1 MTGILDQEESS
12 KNQKIMKVYIKNM
25 VCQGTRKFVLMEIK
39 KLGLS
44 LVSFESGEIEFQNDL
59 SPLET
64 SELEYKLRKYG
75 LEMLS
80 GKEVPAGNV
89 SFGFME
95 PVIRRPGDEYLLD
108 ENEMDEI
115 TEPSLST
122 VN

>member
-1 MTGILDQEESS
+1 
-12 KNQKIMKVYIKNM
+12 MKVYIKNM
-25 VCQGTRKFVLMEIK
+25 VCQGTRKCVLMEIK

-44 LVSFESGEIEFQNDL
+44 MVSFESGEIEFQKEL

-75 LEMLS
+75 LELLS

-89 SFGFME
+89 SFGFPE
-95 PVIRRPGDEYLLD
+95 PVPSLPGDDYLLD
-108 ENEMDEI
+108 ENDMNEV
-115 TEPSLST
+115 TEPALST